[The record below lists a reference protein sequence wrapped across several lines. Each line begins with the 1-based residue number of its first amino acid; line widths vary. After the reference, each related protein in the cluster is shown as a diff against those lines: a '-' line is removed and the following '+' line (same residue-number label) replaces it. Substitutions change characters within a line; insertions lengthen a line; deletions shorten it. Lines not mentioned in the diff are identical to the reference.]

1 MDVREVASTTAG
13 DQDLLSDPLRMVE
26 QGDATASFSGFDGA
40 HQAGGTGAQD
50 DYVVGVFHG

>member
-1 MDVREVASTTAG
+1 
-13 DQDLLSDPLRMVE
+13 MVE